1 MTRTTPWR
9 YAAALDPGPRRALLD
24 TTVFAVVMAAA
35 LLHAGWNALLKI
47 GLDRYLT
54 ASLIQ
59 IGAGL
64 LALLALPFVSLPAT
78 GAWPWLALSAL
89 LHIGYNLFLSRA
101 YQHGDLGQVYPLSRG
116 SSPLL
121 VAGLALLAGDAL
133 NLRQWPGLLVLV
145 GGIWLMACRGGH
157 ASTPLNQRLL
167 GNALATAACIA
178 GYTLADALGARANQN
193 ALGYAMWLF
202 AVNGAVATGLI
213 ALRRGPRIFL
223 QLGPH
228 WRGGL
233 AGGAMSMLAYSLV
246 IWAMTQAPIALV
258 SALRESS
265 VLFALLIGYL
275 FLREPMPLPRLLA
288 CCVIAA
294 GVALMKLA

>member
-1 MTRTTPWR
+1 
-9 YAAALDPGPRRALLD
+9 
-24 TTVFAVVMAAA
+24 MAAA

-64 LALLALPFVSLPAT
+64 LTLPALPLVSLPVA
-78 GAWPWLALSAL
+78 GAWPWIALSAL
-89 LHIGYNLFLSRA
+89 LHIGYNLFLARA
-101 YQHGDLGQVYPLSRG
+101 YQHGDLGHVYPLARG
-116 SSPLL
+116 SSPLI
-121 VAGLALLAGDAL
+121 VAGLALLVGDTLGLA
-133 NLRQWPGLLVLV
+133 QWPGLLVLV
-145 GGIWLMACRGGH
+145 GGIWLMAWRGGH
-157 ASTPLNQRLL
+157 TSAPLNRPLL

-178 GYTLADALGARANQN
+178 GYTLADAMGARSNQD
-193 ALGYAMWLF
+193 ALGYALWLF
-202 AVNGAVATGLI
+202 AVNGAVAALLI
-213 ALRRGPRIFL
+213 TQRRGPRIFL

-228 WRGGL
+228 WRSGL
-233 AGGAMSMLAYSLV
+233 AGGGMSMLAYSLV

-275 FLREPMPLPRLLA
+275 FLREPMPSARLLA
-288 CCVIAA
+288 CCVIAG
-294 GVALMKLA
+294 GVALLKLG

>member
-1 MTRTTPWR
+1 M
-9 YAAALDPGPRRALLD
+9 D

-35 LLHAGWNALLKI
+35 ALHAGWNALLKI
-47 GLDRYLT
+47 GLDRFLT

-59 IGAGL
+59 IAAGL
-64 LALLALPFVSLPAT
+64 IALLALPFVNLPIA
-78 GAWPWLALSAL
+78 GAWPYIVLSAL
-89 LHIGYNLFLSRA
+89 LHIGYNLFLARA
-101 YQHGDLGQVYPLSRG
+101 YQHGDLGQVYALARG

-121 VAGLALLAGDAL
+121 VALLALLAGDAL
-133 NLRQWPGLLVLV
+133 RLQEWPGLLLLV
-145 GGIWLMACRGGH
+145 AGIWLMAWRGGQRGVR
-157 ASTPLNQRLL
+157 LDRRLL
-167 GNALATAACIA
+167 GNALATAAFIA
-178 GYTLADALGARANQN
+178 GYTLADALGARSNGDAI
-193 ALGYAMWLF
+193 GYAVWLF
-202 AVNGAVATGLI
+202 AVNGLVMAAVI

-228 WRGGL
+228 WRSGL

-246 IWAMTQAPIALV
+246 IWAMTHAPIALV
-258 SALRESS
+258 SALRETS

-275 FLREPMPLPRLLA
+275 FLREPMPLPRVLA